1 MGIDRVIND
10 VNQFNQTMGM
20 VQGAAEGMTPAIY
33 AVDNAVSQVASVFT
47 GDTYQPTPTYPPI
60 QAGPGLLGGPKAG
73 LVGSLLAGGTVGL
86 LTHKQ
91 TASAL
96 RSFRGEGF
104 GAGLKNLGK
113 VSLKSAA
120 IGAGVMGI
128 VSGVKN
134 FAAASRGEISN
145 EQARGNFAADTIGGI
160 LAGTGG
166 GIAAG
171 TASMALGALMPGGG
185 ILTAIGAAAAGAI
198 GATGANFLY
207 ENTVRDSIVN
217 AVSGNSIQYT
227 NPQYTTQQY
236 GY

>member
-1 MGIDRVIND
+1 MGVDGVINNI
-10 VNQFNQTMGM
+10 NQFNQTMGM

-47 GDTYQPTPTYPPI
+47 GDTYQQNPTYPPI

-73 LVGSLLAGGTVGL
+73 LVGSLLAGGTVGA
-86 LTHKQ
+86 LTHNQ
-91 TASAL
+91 TANAL

-120 IGAGVMGI
+120 IGAGIMGV
-128 VSGVKN
+128 VSGVRN

-145 EQARGNFAADTIGGI
+145 EQARGNIAADTIGGI

-166 GIAAG
+166 GLAAG
-171 TASMALGALMPGGG
+171 TVSMALRALIPGGG
-185 ILTAIGAAAAGAI
+185 LLTTIGAAAAGAI
-198 GATGANFLY
+198 GATGANLLY
-207 ENTVRDSIVN
+207 ENTVRDSIVG
-217 AVSGNSIQYT
+217 AISGNNIQYVT
-227 NPQYTTQQY
+227 PQYSY
-236 GY
+236 